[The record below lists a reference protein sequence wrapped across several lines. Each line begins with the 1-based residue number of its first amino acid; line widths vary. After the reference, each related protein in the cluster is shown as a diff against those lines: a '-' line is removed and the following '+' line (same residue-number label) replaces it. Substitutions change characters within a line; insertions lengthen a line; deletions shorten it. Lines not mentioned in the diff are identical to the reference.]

1 METQTTYPLS
11 LNGDT
16 FNALKSDYDALLR
29 QLLTEM
35 ENRNEE
41 EATITIKVG
50 VKLEKDQAR
59 DFEVHGYEAMR
70 DIVKPTFKHEISTV
84 MQIKNKKSGSL
95 GGSMEMVWDKEL
107 FQYVMRPIDN
117 GQVTLFDTEDSNV
130 IQMPDLPTLPA
141 GTVIDADYRM
151 LGDGEET
158 AESEDDEEQQ
168 DVSESHMKSGGSPF
182 EYLCQF
188 VGADMDVICREHD
201 IYTVRSNGK
210 DVLSSGFSAMDR
222 FYCSTEK
229 LAPHV
234 GHAIVC
240 ELWPTS
246 VVVRCD
252 ECDETLFEVVA
263 DEVEEDEFADYP
275 YEEPGAELVD
285 EEL

>member
-1 METQTTYPLS
+1 
-11 LNGDT
+11 
-16 FNALKSDYDALLR
+16 
-29 QLLTEM
+29 
-35 ENRNEE
+35 
-41 EATITIKVG
+41 
-50 VKLEKDQAR
+50 
-59 DFEVHGYEAMR
+59 
-70 DIVKPTFKHEISTV
+70 
-84 MQIKNKKSGSL
+84 
-95 GGSMEMVWDKEL
+95 
-107 FQYVMRPIDN
+107 
-117 GQVTLFDTEDSNV
+117 
-130 IQMPDLPTLPA
+130 
-141 GTVIDADYRM
+141 
-151 LGDGEET
+151 
-158 AESEDDEEQQ
+158 
-168 DVSESHMKSGGSPF
+168 MKSGGSPF